1 MSKTRNVAIFIFDDV
16 EILDFA
22 GPYEVFNVTTE
33 RTEGNPFHVYS
44 VGLTE
49 DIVNARGRLAL
60 QPAYSIDNAPQPDLL
75 IIPGGLGTRP
85 LLKNERVMEW
95 LREQTPKVEHLL
107 SVCTGAL
114 LLAQAGLL
122 KGLNATTHAGA
133 FGELA
138 AISSEIN
145 ILKEER
151 WVDNGKIIT
160 AGGVSAGIDMSLYVV
175 HMLLGDEALAAAL
188 NEMEYS
194 WRS

>member
-33 RTEGNPFHVYS
+33 MTDGTPFNVYS
-44 VGLTE
+44 VALTE
-49 DIVNARGRLAL
+49 DIVHARGRLAL
-60 QPAYSIDNAPQPDLL
+60 QPAYSIDNCPQPDLL
-75 IIPGGLGTRP
+75 VIPGGLGTRP
-85 LLKNERVMEW
+85 LLKNERVAEW
-95 LREQTPKVEHLL
+95 LRDQVGKVEHLL

-133 FGELA
+133 FDELA
-138 AISSEIN
+138 AISSDIT

-160 AGGVSAGIDMSLYVV
+160 AGGVSAGIDMALYVV
-175 HMLLGDEALAAAL
+175 HKLLGDEALAAAIT
-188 NEMEYS
+188 EMEYS
-194 WRS
+194 WRN

>member
-33 RTEGNPFHVYS
+33 TSQGNPFYVYS
-44 VGLTE
+44 VGLTGE
-49 DIVNARGRLAL
+49 VVQARGKLAL
-60 QPAYSIDNAPQPDLL
+60 QPAFSIDNCPQPDLL
-75 IIPGGLGTRP
+75 LIPGGWGTRA
-85 LLKNERVMEW
+85 LLKNERVMDW
-95 LREQTPKVEHLL
+95 LRDQTPKVEFLL

-138 AISSEIN
+138 AISSDIT

-160 AGGVSAGIDMSLYVV
+160 SGGVSAGIDMALYVV
-175 HMLLGDEALAAAL
+175 HKLLGDDALAATL